1 MMNKIVYITIVILI
15 TIFFSKKA
23 FTQDLE
29 SVGQKDQLKITGG
42 ISTNQVYYNAFGAD
56 QRRDPYNYFLTGNVN
71 ISLYG
76 WNAPFSYTYS
86 NQNSAFQQPFNQYSL
101 HPYYKWVRLHVGYTS
116 MTFSPYTLSGH
127 QFYGVGTELTP
138 GDKFKIELMYGRLN
152 KPVNYDSTISRNI
165 PLYKRMA
172 YGLKLGYKLKTGTI
186 DAIFFRSK
194 DEIESIDSSLF
205 PIDLNLKPEENL
217 VLSLKT
223 NQKIFTGLNVSFE
236 YSASALTRDVRLIE
250 ADENASNI
258 FKYAGPFFNANS
270 SSAYF
275 NAFNAGLQYSFK
287 VSSLSLRY
295 ERIDPEYQTH
305 GAYYFTNDLENITV
319 NASTS
324 LFKQKVNV
332 GANVGVQHDDI
343 NNQKM
348 SNMQRVVSSLNVGIN
363 AWEKLNLT
371 LSYSNFQSYTNIKS
385 QYDQL
390 TELTPYDNLDTL
402 DFTQISQNANANIG
416 YNIKNSEIVRQQI
429 NMNISYQ
436 KAADKQGDDNIN
448 AGSDFININSAYSH
462 TIIPLNLSLTLAVNY
477 NRSNTQNLLTE
488 MFGPT
493 LSVNKIFFDKI
504 LRSAISATMNNA
516 YTNSDLTVGVISVRA
531 TNTIKYNKKHN
542 INLSIV
548 YVNRK
553 NYLLET
559 NGNFSEFTTT
569 LGYSYNFR

>member
-1 MMNKIVYITIVILI
+1 M
-15 TIFFSKKA
+15 FFSKKA

-29 SVGQKDQLKITGG
+29 SIGQKDQLKITGG

-56 QRRDPYNYFLTGNVN
+56 QRRDPYSYFLTGNVN

-76 WNAPFSYTYS
+76 WSAPFSYTYS

-127 QFYGVGTELTP
+127 LFYGVGTELTP

-152 KPVNYDSTISRNI
+152 KPVNYDSSQTSNI

-194 DEIESIDSSLF
+194 DEAESIDSSLF
-205 PIDLNLKPEENL
+205 PADLSLKPEENL

-223 NQKIFTGLNVSFE
+223 NQKIFTGLNISFE
-236 YSASALTRDVRLIE
+236 YSASALTKDIGLIE
-250 ADENASNI
+250 PAEQASNI
-258 FKYAGPFFNANS
+258 FKYAGPFFNANN

-287 VSSLSLRY
+287 ASSFSLRY

-324 LFKQKVNV
+324 LFKQKVSV

-348 SNMQRVVSSLNVGIN
+348 SNMQRVVSSLNVGVN

-385 QYDQL
+385 QYDKL

-416 YNIKNSEIVRQQI
+416 YNIKNSETVRQQI

-462 TIIPLNLSLTLAVNY
+462 TIIPLNLSVSVAANY

-493 LSVNKIFFDKI
+493 LSVNKTFFDKF

-516 YTNSDLTVGVISVRA
+516 YTNSDLTVGVISIRA

-548 YVNRK
+548 YVKRK

-559 NGNFSEFTTT
+559 DANFSEFTTT

>member
-1 MMNKIVYITIVILI
+1 MNKEIKYIILI
-15 TIFFSKKA
+15 IILGMGLKSSFA
-23 FTQDLE
+23 QDLE

-42 ISTNQVYYNAFGAD
+42 ISTNQVYYSAFGAD
-56 QRRDPYNYFLTGNVN
+56 QRRDPYSYFLSGNVN
-71 ISLYG
+71 FSLYG

-101 HPYYKWVRLHVGYTS
+101 HPYYKWVRLHLGYTS

-127 QFYGVGTELTP
+127 LFYGVGTELTP

-152 KPVNYDSTISRNI
+152 KSVNYDSTLTSNT
-165 PLYKRMA
+165 PSYKRMA
-172 YGLKLGYKLKTGTI
+172 YGLKLGYTLKTGAI
-186 DAIFFRSK
+186 EAIFFRSK
-194 DEIESIDSSLF
+194 DEIGSIDSSLF
-205 PIDLNLKPEENL
+205 PIDLSLKPEENL

-223 NQKIFTGLNVSFE
+223 NQKIFTGLNFSFE
-236 YSASALTRDVRLIE
+236 YSTSALTSDVRLNE
-250 ADENASNI
+250 SDEQASNI
-258 FKYAGPFFNANS
+258 FKYVGPFFNANS
-270 SSAYF
+270 SSAYYS
-275 NAFNAGLQYSFK
+275 AFNAGLQYSFK

-332 GANVGVQHDDI
+332 GANLGIQRDDI
-343 NNQKM
+343 DNQKM
-348 SNMQRVVSSLNVGIN
+348 SNMQRIVSSLNVGIN
-363 AWEKLNLT
+363 ASEKLNLT
-371 LSYSNFQSYTNIKS
+371 LTYSNFQSYTNIKS

-416 YNIKNSEIVRQQI
+416 YNIKNNENVRQQI

-436 KAADKQGDDNIN
+436 KAADQQGDNN
-448 AGSDFININSAYSH
+448 TNTGSDFININTAYSH
-462 TIIPLNLSLTLAVNY
+462 TIIPLNLSLTLAANY

-493 LSVNKIFFDKI
+493 LSVNKTFFDKL
-504 LRSAISATMNNA
+504 LRSGLSTTMNNA
-516 YTNSDLTVGVISVRA
+516 YSNSDLTVGVISVRA